1 MNRSSTVTRSISA
14 MPETVDFH
22 PLFTQLQSRYPTSS
36 LLCELVQIYEGNFIV
51 RAVVQ
56 VGGETLVTSM
66 ASALSVEQAEDQ
78 ARLRVL
84 KLLGILSLASTA
96 LPSFQ
101 PSGFER
107 LHPQMSGSMDKE
119 PVAAL
124 TTPATPGPTTAATT
138 FTEVKP
144 VSIPPFSFETSATPE
159 PLNSR
164 QAAPSL
170 DEPDLFSS
178 NRVEAG
184 VSVLPQPASDPPVEK
199 APQRNGK
206 SKKAV
211 SKPDAIPTPPPLSEP
226 FDLTPL
232 FLQIE
237 GEMERIGWTK
247 EQGRNHLQRTYNKR
261 SRQQLTDEE
270 LVDFLNYLKTYP
282 AADDVPFR
290 G

>member
-1 MNRSSTVTRSISA
+1 MNRSTTAICLISP

-66 ASALSVEQAEDQ
+66 ASAVTVEQAEDQ

-84 KLLGILSLASTA
+84 KLLGIHSIAST

-101 PSGFER
+101 SSGFDRSTQR
-107 LHPQMSGSMDKE
+107 LASSLTPE
-119 PVAAL
+119 PVPAL
-124 TTPATPGPTTAATT
+124 ATSAPPAPATATSFREANPT
-138 FTEVKP
+138 
-144 VSIPPFSFETSATPE
+144 SMPPFSFETPATSEPSDSKPSALP
-159 PLNSR
+159 R
-164 QAAPSL
+164 L
-170 DEPDLFSS
+170 DEPDLFSAS
-178 NRVEAG
+178 RIETG
-184 VSVLPQPASDPPVEK
+184 VAVMSQPASDSEEK
-199 APQRNGK
+199 APPPRNGK
-206 SKKAV
+206 SRKAAA
-211 SKPDAIPTPPPLSEP
+211 KPEVAPVPPPVNEP
-226 FDLTPL
+226 LDLTPL

-247 EQGRNHLQRTYNKR
+247 EQGRSHLQRTYNKR

-270 LVDFLNYLKTYP
+270 LIDFLNYLKTYP
-282 AADDVPFR
+282 AADDALFR
-290 G
+290 E